1 MTKINEIFQTKI
13 AEIFA
18 GQKLPKKFA
27 VAVSGGVDSL
37 ALTILLGEFCKE
49 KKIELLAVTVDH
61 KMREGSSV
69 EALELSKI
77 LGKKKISHTILEINS
92 EKIPQKNIEA
102 KLREIRYEMLCVFC
116 KKKKISYLFLG
127 HQLGDVAENFLI
139 RLFRGSGLDGLSTM
153 AEASE
158 AFGIKLVRPLLNF
171 EKSDLEKYLRAKKI
185 KWFEDESNLDEKFL
199 RNKIRN
205 FFATFEERNLI
216 HKRIKN
222 ASDEIARMRDLF
234 DSLMMAEA
242 MQILQFLDGEYFLID
257 HKKFQKLD
265 EKFALKILALVA
277 MEVSGKKYKPRMK
290 DLINCYEYLLKNSK
304 IKPRNFYGCEIMQ
317 YDEKRLLV
325 RAQEVRGKFELRSV
339 LRNFFAT
346 VN

>member
-1 MTKINEIFQTKI
+1 MTKINEIFQSKI

-18 GQKLPKKFA
+18 QQKMPKKLA
-27 VAVSGGVDSL
+27 VAVSGGVDSV

-61 KMREGSSV
+61 KMREGSAD

-77 LGKKKISHTILEINS
+77 LAKKKISHTILEVDA
-92 EKIPQKNIEA
+92 KKLPQKNIEA
-102 KLREIRYEMLCVFC
+102 KLREMRYELLCGFC

-153 AEASE
+153 AEISE
-158 AFGIKLVRPLLNF
+158 SLGVKLVRPLLEF
-171 EKSDLEKYLRAKKI
+171 DKSDLEKYLRSKKI
-185 KWFEDESNLDEKFL
+185 KWFEDETNLDEKFL

-222 ASDEIARMRDLF
+222 ASDEIAKMRDLF
-234 DSLMMAEA
+234 DSLMMVEA
-242 MQILQFLDGEYFLID
+242 AKILEFKDDEYFLID
-257 HKKFQKLD
+257 HKKLQKLD

-277 MEVSGKKYKPRMK
+277 MEVSGKKYKPRMES
-290 DLINCYEYLLKNSK
+290 LRNFYEYLLQDAK
-304 IKPRNFYGCEIMQ
+304 IKPRNFYGCEIKQ
-317 YDEKRLLV
+317 YDEKWLSV
-325 RAQEVRGKFELRSV
+325 KPQEVRGKFELRSV
-339 LRNFFAT
+339 LKKFL
-346 VN
+346 